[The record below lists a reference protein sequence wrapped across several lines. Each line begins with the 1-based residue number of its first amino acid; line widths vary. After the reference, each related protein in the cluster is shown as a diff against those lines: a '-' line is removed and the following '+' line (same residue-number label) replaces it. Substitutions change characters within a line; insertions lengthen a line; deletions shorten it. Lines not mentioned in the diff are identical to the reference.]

1 MIEISS
7 DTRNLVGIQIR
18 ADKAWIIDAL
28 CANCNKRFKSIRSV
42 SMHLKI
48 TGGRHTVNITNYG
61 NYDKKTGLKLMI
73 K

>member
-7 DTRNLVGIQIR
+7 NTRNLVRIQIR
-18 ADKAWIIDAL
+18 ADIEAI

-42 SMHLKI
+42 SMHVKM